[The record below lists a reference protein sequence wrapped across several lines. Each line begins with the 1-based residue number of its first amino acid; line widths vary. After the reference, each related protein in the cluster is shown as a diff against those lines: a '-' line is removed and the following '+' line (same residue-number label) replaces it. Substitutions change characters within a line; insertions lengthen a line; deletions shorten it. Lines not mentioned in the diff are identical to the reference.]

1 MIAGYGIPTVVYR
14 DDYKLDEGAREIF
27 KFYNI
32 DLLQITEE
40 DTEEFSLGETRSVIL
55 EDNNDIRVG

>member
-14 DDYKLDEGAREIF
+14 DDYKADEGAKEIF

-32 DLLQITEE
+32 DLLQVTEE
-40 DTEEFSLGETRSVIL
+40 DTKEFSLEQPRCVTL